1 MTAYRYMLNGARV
14 QAEAYVVSGE
24 DAGLLRG
31 RAVFE
36 TLRTLNGVLFRGE
49 QHVRRLLGSA
59 EALGIATPGLETLL
73 TELEGSVDGYEHDAK
88 VNMVLTG
95 GGQRLVRVAPLD
107 LTRLGAPIRVA
118 TRTWEPP
125 PWLDGR
131 SKHCSRAMNAA
142 AVMHAGVDEVFWL
155 GRDGTI
161 TEATRSNVFA
171 VLEGQL
177 LTPPDDGRI
186 LAGVTRAA
194 LMQAAGELGLTIRE
208 AAFGPESPFD
218 ELYASST
225 LKDLAPVVE
234 IDGRKL
240 RGLGP
245 IGARLQRA
253 FRGLMERECAVK
265 PEP

>member
-1 MTAYRYMLNGARV
+1 MTAYRHMLNGVRV
-14 QAEAYVVSGE
+14 DASAYVVSGE
-24 DAGLLRG
+24 DTGLLRG
-31 RAVFE
+31 HAVFE
-36 TLRTLNGVLFRGE
+36 TLRTLNGVLFRGD

-59 EALGIATPGLETLL
+59 QALGIAAPGHDTLL
-73 TELEGSVDGYEHDAK
+73 GELQAAVDGYELAAK

-131 SKHCSRAMNAA
+131 SKHCSRALNQA

-155 GRDGTI
+155 GRDGSI

-171 VLEGQL
+171 VVKGQL

-194 LMQAAGELGLTIRE
+194 LLQAATEEGLTVRE
-208 AAFGPESPFD
+208 ASFGPESTFD

-234 IDGRKL
+234 IDGRS
-240 RGLGP
+240 LG
-245 IGARLQRA
+245 GAGPVGQRLLRA
-253 FRGLMERECAVK
+253 FRALMERECGAHSAR
-265 PEP
+265 